1 MINRVILMVLDS
13 VGTGAMPDAAN
24 FGDSGAD
31 TLGHIFESMGKTY
44 SLPNLASLGLYNII
58 KQREAAKPETLRGSY
73 GKLACASAGKDTTV
87 GHWELAGIILKKPF
101 PTYPKGFPKQI
112 IEEFERRIGT
122 KILGNKTASGTEIIK
137 ELGEEH
143 IRTGYPIV
151 YTSADSVFQVAAH
164 ETHFGLEKLYSACRA
179 AREMLAGEHA
189 VARVIARPFVGEP
202 GNFTRTDNRKDYSLS
217 PDKKTIL
224 DLIAESGG
232 DVVAV
237 GKINDI
243 FNGRGITESMPT
255 HSNNTGMVY
264 TWDAVSK
271 KVPAPGKKCLIFSNL
286 VDFDML
292 WGHRR
297 DVKAYARGLEEFDK
311 FLPTLTDKMLD
322 GDILI
327 ISADHGCDPTY
338 NAHTDH
344 TREYV
349 PLLVYGKKAKKGV
362 SLGTRSTMADVA
374 QTIADIFG
382 FEPMENGTS
391 FKKEILGSD

>member
-1 MINRVILMVLDS
+1 MINRVILLVLDS
-13 VGTGAMPDAAN
+13 VGAGAMPDAAS

-31 TLGHIFESMGKTY
+31 TLGHIFERMGKTY

-58 KQREAAKPETLRGSY
+58 PRKQPATQEKLSGAF
-73 GKLACASAGKDTTV
+73 GKMACASAGKDTTV
-87 GHWELAGIILKKPF
+87 GHWELAGNILKKPF

-112 IEEFERRIGT
+112 IEEFEKRIGT
-122 KILGNKTASGTEIIK
+122 KTLGNKTASGTEIIK

-164 ETHFGLEKLYSACRA
+164 ESRFGLEKLYSACKA
-179 AREMLAGEHA
+179 AREMLTGEHA
-189 VARVIARPFVGEP
+189 VARVIARPFTGEP
-202 GNFTRTDNRKDYSLS
+202 GNFKRTENRRDYSLS
-217 PDKKTIL
+217 PAKKTIL
-224 DLIAESGG
+224 DLTAENGG
-232 DVVAV
+232 TVVAV
-237 GKINDI
+237 GKIKDI
-243 FNGRGITESMPT
+243 FNGRGITDVMAT
-255 HSNNTGMVY
+255 HSNNTGMAY
-264 TWDAVSK
+264 TLDAVSD

-297 DVKAYARGLEEFDK
+297 DVTGYAGALQEFDK
-311 FLPTLTDKMLD
+311 FLPALLGKLLD
-322 GDILI
+322 EDILI
-327 ISADHGCDPTY
+327 ITADHGCDPTY
-338 NAHTDH
+338 TAHTDH

-349 PLLVYGKKAKKGV
+349 PLLVYGKEVRKGA

-382 FEPMENGTS
+382 FERMENGTS
-391 FKKEILGSD
+391 FKKELLGSD